1 MSSRLQR
8 AFCVPFLL
16 ALTMGVI
23 ACGPKAKSPSIVI
36 AKDAS
41 SLERYAAA
49 ELKRYIYL
57 RTGDLP
63 SVLVKEKLEEAH
75 DNAIILAGIGRSFSG
90 VSGLGPEEYRLK
102 TVSRD
107 GGKSVV
113 IAGGDGPG
121 VLYGTYMF
129 LEKLGIRFYLE
140 GDVVPDERIRFS
152 MPDLDEAG
160 RPLFAVRGIQPFHD
174 FPEGPDWWD
183 VDNYKAILGQLP
195 KLRMNFFGLHTY
207 PEKGPNA
214 EPTVWIGCSGDS
226 QADGVVTSSYP
237 SSYQNSLRGNW
248 GYEPRRTGDYHFG
261 ASMLFERD
269 DYGNDVME
277 GMVAEPKTP
286 DASNAVFNRA
296 AAVFKDAFG
305 FARALGVKT
314 CVGTETVLT
323 VPDLVRQRLRDEGKE
338 PRDPAVVRELYKG
351 IFSRIAA
358 AYPIDTYWLWTDESW
373 TWSDASAERIKAV
386 VSDLEQAVAAHRES
400 GVPFGLAT
408 CGWVLGPPSSR
419 TLFDQVLPKSMAVST
434 INREVGKAPVDPG
447 FARIAGRSKWA
458 IPWMEDDPS
467 LTSPQLWAG
476 RMRRDAADALRY
488 GCDGLLGIHWRT
500 RVLSGNVLALA
511 RAAWDQSWNKLPRNL
526 MDETGP
532 ITGQYVAFQDKK
544 IQGTAEEAVYRDVR
558 NRVFAYYIPVPDGT
572 YAVTLKFCEGEI
584 DKKGGRVFDILLQGK
599 KAAEA
604 VDIFARVGR
613 FRALD
618 LTFRGVAVTDGRL
631 AVEFAD
637 RIHYPSLA
645 GIVIE
650 GKSFRKKINCG
661 GPEVLD
667 YEADW
672 PETPRHLPALDF
684 YRDWAEN
691 QFGKAAF
698 EEAAAIF
705 ARMDGCLPIPVVWT
719 NGPGGIVPNLRP
731 REEILRDYSFVDEF
745 AALGAGVTGKGYQE
759 RFDYWL
765 KSFEYMREVALFTCL
780 WGEYNAAMEKVNSEK
795 DGASRTK
802 LAEATA
808 LPARVRMAASLK
820 KIYECLLATVSN
832 TGEMGTIMN
841 WESHILPAAFD
852 KPGDELARVL
862 GRELPEEARLAT
874 AYEGPPRVFVT
885 AQRTSLEPGERLKLK
900 VEVLTRGAPAEVN
913 LFWRDMGKGRYQ
925 SMPLTRLGRGVYTVT
940 CPAKDVEL
948 EYYVKV
954 TAEGREVFW
963 PATAPETNQTVVIF
977 GSPPVSA
984 VKRTT

>member
-8 AFCVPFLL
+8 AFSVLSLVTL
-16 ALTMGVI
+16 AAGFM

-57 RTGDLP
+57 RTGEVS
-63 SVLVKEKLEEAH
+63 SVLEKEKLEDAD
-75 DNAIILAGIGRSFSG
+75 DNAVILAGKGRPFAG

-107 GGKSVV
+107 GGKSLV
-113 IAGGDGPG
+113 ISGGDGPG
-121 VLYGTYMF
+121 VLYGTYTF

-140 GDVVPDERIRFS
+140 GDVVPDDRIAFS
-152 MPDLDEAG
+152 MPDLDATG
-160 RPLFAVRGIQPFHD
+160 HPLFAVRGIQPFHD

-214 EPTVWIGCSGDS
+214 EPTVWIGRSGDS

-277 GMVAEPKTP
+277 GMVPEPETP

-314 CVGTETVLT
+314 CVGTETTLT
-323 VPDLVRQRLRDEGKE
+323 TPDLVRQRLRNEGKD
-338 PRDPAVVRELYKG
+338 PKDPAVVRELYKG

-373 TWSDASAERIKAV
+373 TWSDASPERIKAV

-419 TLFDQVLPKSMAVST
+419 TLFDQILPKSMAVST

-511 RAAWDQSWNKLPRNL
+511 RAAWDQSWNALPRSL
-526 MDETGP
+526 KDETGP
-532 ITGQYVAFQDKK
+532 LTGQYVAFMDKR
-544 IQGTAEEAVYRDVR
+544 IMGTPEEVVYKDIRD
-558 NRVFAYYIPVPDGT
+558 RVFAYYIPVPDGT

-604 VDIFARVGR
+604 VDIFARAGR

-618 LTFRGVAVTDGRL
+618 LTFRDIAVTDGRL
-631 AVEFAD
+631 SVEFAD

-645 GIVIE
+645 GVVIE
-650 GKSFRKKINCG
+650 GKGFRKKINCG
-661 GPEVLD
+661 GPAVLD

-672 PETPRHLPALDF
+672 PETPRHLQALDF

-691 QFGKAAF
+691 QFGKAVM

-705 ARMDGCLPIPVVWT
+705 SRMDGRLPIPVVWT
-719 NGPGGIVPNLRP
+719 NGPGGIVPNPRP
-731 REEILRDYSFVDEF
+731 WEEVLKDYSFVDEL
-745 AALGAGVTGKGYQE
+745 AGLGTRVTGKGCRE
-759 RFDYWL
+759 RFGYWM
-765 KSFEYMREVALFTCL
+765 KTFEYMREVALFTCL
-780 WGEYNAAMEKVNSEK
+780 WREYNATMEKVNSEK
-795 DGASRTK
+795 DGASRAK
-802 LAEATA
+802 LTEATA
-808 LPARVRMAASLK
+808 LPVRVRMAASLK

-841 WESHILPAAFD
+841 WESHILPVAFD
-852 KPGDELARVL
+852 KPGEELAQAL
-862 GRELPEEARLAT
+862 GRELPAEARLAG
-874 AYEGPPRVFVT
+874 AYDGPPRVFVKS
-885 AQRTSLEPGERLKLK
+885 QRTSLEPGERLKLK
-900 VEVLTRGAPAEVN
+900 IEVLTRGAPAEVI
-913 LFWRDMGKGRYQ
+913 FYWRRIGKGGYQ

-940 CPAKDVEL
+940 CPSKDVEL
-948 EYYVKV
+948 EYYIKV
-954 TAEGREVFW
+954 TAEGREVYW

-977 GSPPVSA
+977 GPTPVSA